1 MNKKNDDDD
10 YRVEQIIIFV
20 LNNVYH
26 CSAMN
31 NKPHI
36 TYLVL
41 NNLNEMNK
49 MNIVWE
55 KKFFYC

>member
-1 MNKKNDDDD
+1 MNKKDDDD

-20 LNNVYH
+20 FNNVYY
-26 CSAMN
+26 CLTMN

-36 TYLVL
+36 THLVL

-55 KKFFYC
+55 KKVFYY